1 MAIITPNKLAL
12 KGMKRF
18 EATDY
23 MSGASNLPNGVT
35 PAFDFSE
42 PKEVIQDKRTGQE
55 KLNDYRRLTNY
66 FETYNNVNS
75 DDRKEFEST
84 VQLPGNWNYLTNEQR
99 TTLFQNRL
107 YAELFGLDD
116 FETLTKQERDEK
128 YRNAIA
134 PYVAYNVFK
143 GISPE
148 KEALIATMT
157 PEGQL
162 DMLRAYRNGEIV
174 TNEEEAD
181 EKIDEIASDLSKGYI
196 DLGNGIKY
204 YPAALAGKLVGQGV
218 ANSLLNIIW
227 GKRATKKLDRAED
240 RFQELVRKDF
250 DRKLTTEDGRAAY
263 ETEKNN
269 LLGDYQRA
277 LDTDSFNLE
286 RNGVRT
292 NALETFEKAL
302 DKELSK
308 SRYYQA
314 YKNDHALEDFSI
326 TDKIETVA
334 KTRALN
340 DTYSEADANVFLEG
354 DMHKKV
360 FDGQSWGRDWL
371 VNTAKQVV
379 VGGAANTANIIN
391 GVVLLGYAA
400 VDQIQTWANGQES
413 MLFENRLLGRDA
425 EGNSLLTS
433 DGIGSFFNPYYW
445 SKVEE
450 YNTFD
455 PNEIIKA
462 DSLGGISRW
471 QNVYTPYEQQEFKWN
486 WAQVANESLAMTKF
500 LWSTALMM
508 AVGGGATRLGS
519 AAVGGRFMNS
529 AGKAVSALSKE
540 AILNPQMSNAFARGL
555 NQIGNYGLA
564 ALSATGVSEAY
575 GMQVFNQAYQE
586 NMQAISDRKI
596 QDMQAQYQNYVD
608 TQYFEDYT
616 REYERLKAIND
627 NKELTKIK
635 VSDEELKKQA
645 HKNVNDAWMAAAR
658 ARIDAKYAEAEDV
671 AAVKAANAYMWDATI
686 EGIRMAPTNALFR
699 GFLFDKGTRA
709 AFRGNNSP
717 FLKDLVTRADG
728 TLGITSK
735 AGKTALEVGKA
746 VGSGFTS
753 NYFDDVWV
761 KATTALGVTP
771 FTNYMEHKYNPSAY
785 AHVTS
790 DWIGNMLPTVDSYL
804 SSYQAFK
811 RGIAEGMV
819 DPQSAY
825 DGFIGAAGMVFGGMP
840 KLGWI
845 RNGLP
850 KRNGMSKWETL
861 KADLAEGNT
870 TIPELLNRYW
880 SVGALDTWANTN
892 ALYREDMKTL
902 EEANKSLPPRYAV
915 LDKMTETIASMNEW
929 EAAKQNGDI
938 LTIKDRKARAAF
950 TLAQTLMTNDP
961 VVSQSAKLQNG
972 QKLLED
978 IANDNVSEERALE
991 LINQFK
997 NQPQNKNVADI
1008 SNEEAWQTIK
1018 KNAQTIL
1025 DMQSSIREVEE
1036 IVKKSSLSNTLS
1048 GSGIN
1053 DVITQLAF
1061 TKVMQG
1067 NWESRLSQIEEEIK
1081 GSKQQSKDSYY
1092 TEAVIGSK
1100 KSLAAE
1106 IKANETSQEEYK
1118 KEIERATK
1126 NLERYR
1132 NTAKKSL
1139 NLNTR
1144 ERARQKARVQELLLE
1159 RYKNILNL
1167 LEIQRSKLGT
1177 LENSEFNNVLSASEI
1192 LNLDAKSRA
1201 RMLNPKNL
1209 GFYSKEQQLAI
1220 NEALTELKNK
1230 DASLV
1235 QSAQD
1240 AATLV
1245 DRIEDAKKSFATI
1258 MDNPAEALTY
1268 VQDTK
1273 EQRYIQVQ
1281 KMYREFEIDKK
1292 ITELET
1298 APDEETFR
1306 NLLKSNHSEVL
1317 KEYVKRWKDQE
1328 TDIQPYIERSEY
1340 LEKLFTIVDNL
1351 IGQNTPETLADVEAL
1366 ERQARHLK
1374 GNLYTLTKQADTVE
1388 EVIDALENAID
1399 NPELPEGLRNQI
1411 DEILETSTQIQMQR
1425 NATKVAEREQK
1436 AEKQK
1441 AIDEKA
1447 AKDKQEAEILA
1458 DKVADKVETPK
1469 QVEELKEE
1477 PVSEEGASSTDEVE
1491 EALKDADEIV
1501 DITNSDASM
1510 PVGEEVGILQSSS
1523 LIGNAMRVWETGTEV
1538 KRRVPEKEGD
1548 SMSQYME
1555 WMDAAGIH
1563 LQEIIDNELGDIKQ
1577 FNPTVHFLTIKPD
1590 EKSATKDHYMQNHVL
1605 LVVEA
1610 TDAVKRLHNESR
1622 GGIIKAN
1629 GKEWLTIGVA
1639 GYDGRV
1645 PEQKQ
1650 TWFALKDKIKRNRKA
1665 YFDAHPTE
1673 RFTVDPNNT
1682 TEIKE
1687 MTTGR
1692 IVSKL
1697 ENDSKEGPLRLSQL
1711 LYNEDGSF
1719 NEERNPQHL
1728 HWEDLRFGIAMETK
1742 FAEVGKMQGQK
1753 FYPNRGGYGVTQGVG
1768 NVYVMVQAAN
1778 KAWIPIEIRPITSNE
1793 IAEGKLKSTITQIL
1807 RELTASTAEE
1817 RKNAWVKL
1825 HNYLVM
1831 TDEHRITFGDENTQ
1845 ELAIIKNGQ
1854 TEKHFI
1860 LNDAFNPQDFINA
1873 VFDSGFRIQ
1882 LSSTNLK
1889 SVEYLKML
1897 DEAGALT
1904 TEAAKL
1910 GTYNSYYSIYSV
1922 GADGRAYKVNPVSNA
1937 DSTVGGKS
1945 SVTNFRNNSVMVSGI
1960 TYRSRDGVYYNVNDG
1975 RIVSDQNII
1984 RDIETVRTIDT
1995 MTSIAKDGNY
2005 DVYVISSDKSNP
2017 EVVGKDSSNRIKR
2030 YSREQALEYI
2040 TKMEDVSREA
2050 AMNNAAPIEN
2060 VNGSEQQSEVVVKED
2075 SSDSNEKINEPV
2087 EKVNGIGKK
2096 SLKDLHNSENLLT
2109 FVQFARS
2116 PEHRARLNE
2125 VLTRK
2130 FGADLPTTTA
2140 ERKKFLEKLNI
2151 PTENITNF
2159 DAWCDM
2165 VINCR

>member
-12 KGMKRF
+12 KGMQRL

-42 PKEVIQDKRTGQE
+42 PKEVVQDKRTGQE

-66 FETYNNVNS
+66 FETYNNISS
-75 DDRKEFEST
+75 DDRKEFESK
-84 VQLPGNWNYLTNEQR
+84 VQLPKNWNYLTNEQQ

-107 YAELFGLDD
+107 YAELFGLED

-162 DMLRAYRNGEIV
+162 DMLKAYRNGEIV

-181 EKIDEIASDLSKGYI
+181 SKIDKDYQ
-196 DLGNGIKY
+196 
-204 YPAALAGKLVGQGV
+204 LVGVNPMFGGV
-218 ANSLLNIIW
+218 AYGNYAVPAHGEL
-227 GKRATKKLDRAED
+227 ATMFESKMRRKPLDAAED

-250 DRKLTTEDGRAAY
+250 DRKLTTGDGRDAY
-263 ETEKNN
+263 ETEKNT
-269 LLGDYQRA
+269 LLETYQRA
-277 LDTDSFNLE
+277 LDTDNFNLE
-286 RNGVRT
+286 RNGVKT
-292 NALETFEKAL
+292 NAIANFEKSL

-308 SRYYQA
+308 SKYYQA
-314 YKNDHALEDFSI
+314 FKNDHALEDFSI
-326 TDKIETVA
+326 TDKIETLA

-340 DTYSEADANVFLEG
+340 NTYSEEDANVFLEG
-354 DMHKKV
+354 DIHKKV

-379 VGGAANTANIIN
+379 VGGTANIANTIN
-391 GVVLLGYAA
+391 GVALLGYAA
-400 VDQIQTWANGQES
+400 ADQIQTWVNGQES

-445 SKVEE
+445 NKVEE

-462 DSLGGISRW
+462 DALGGISKW
-471 QNVYTPYEQQEFKWN
+471 QNVYTPYEQQEFNWN

-508 AVGGGATRLGS
+508 AVGGAATRLGS

-529 AGKAVSALSKE
+529 AGKAVSALSRE
-540 AILNPQMSNAFARGL
+540 ALLNPQMSTAFARGI
-555 NQIGNYGLA
+555 NQLGNYGLA

-586 NMQAISDRKI
+586 NMQAISDRKV

-635 VSDEELKKQA
+635 VSDEELQKQA
-645 HKNVNDAWMAAAR
+645 HKNINDAWMAAAR
-658 ARIDAKYAEAEDV
+658 DRIDAKYAEAEDA

-811 RGIAEGMV
+811 QGIAEGMV

-845 RNGLP
+845 RNSLP

-902 EEANKSLPPRYAV
+902 EEANRLLASKNV
-915 LDKMTETIASMNEW
+915 MLDKMSETIASMNEW
-929 EAAKQNGDI
+929 EGAQQGSDVLI
-938 LTIKDRKARAAF
+938 IKDRKARAAF
-950 TLAQTLMTNDP
+950 TLAQTLMANDP
-961 VVSQSAKLQNG
+961 VVSQSTKLQDG

-997 NQPQNKNVADI
+997 NQPQNKNVADM

-1036 IVKKSSLSNTLS
+1036 IVKKSALSTTLS

-1061 TKVMQG
+1061 TKAMQG
-1067 NWESRLSQIEEEIK
+1067 NWEGRLSQIEEEIK
-1081 GSKQQSKDSYY
+1081 GSKQQSRDSYY

-1106 IKANETSQEEYK
+1106 IKANETSQEDYK

-1126 NLERYR
+1126 NLERYK

-1144 ERARQKARVQELLLE
+1144 ERARQKVRVQELLLE

-1292 ITELET
+1292 ITELEN
-1298 APDEETFR
+1298 APDEEAFK

-1317 KEYVKRWKDQE
+1317 KEYVKRWQAQAPE
-1328 TDIQPYIERSEY
+1328 IQPYIERSEY

-1441 AIDEKA
+1441 AIDKKA
-1447 AKDKQEAEILA
+1447 AEDKQEAEILA
-1458 DKVADKVETPK
+1458 DKVADKTETPK
-1469 QVEELKEE
+1469 QAEELKEE
-1477 PVSEEGASSTDEVE
+1477 PLADGEESSDVNEVE
-1491 EALKDADEIV
+1491 ETLKDADEVV
-1501 DITNSDASM
+1501 DITNSDAIM
-1510 PVGEEVGILQSSS
+1510 PVGGEVGILQSSS
-1523 LIGNAMRVWETGTEV
+1523 LIGNAMRVWEIGTEV

-1665 YFDAHPTE
+1665 YFDANPTE

-1711 LYNEDGSF
+1711 LYNENGGF

-1753 FYPNRGGYGVTQGVG
+1753 FYPNRGGYGTTRGVG

-1778 KAWIPIEIRPITSNE
+1778 KAWVPIEIRPVTSNE

-1831 TDEHRITFGDENTQ
+1831 NDEHRITFGDEYTQ

-1922 GADGRAYKVNPVSNA
+1922 GADGKAYKVNPVSNA

-1945 SVTNFRNNSVMVSGI
+1945 SVTNFRNNSVMVNGI
-1960 TYRSRDGVYYNVNDG
+1960 TYRNRDGAYYDINNN
-1975 RIVSDQNII
+1975 IVTDQDII

-1995 MTSIAKDGNY
+1995 MTSVAKDGNY

-2040 TKMEDVSREA
+2040 TKMEDISREA
-2050 AMNNAAPIEN
+2050 AMNNAAPTEN

-2075 SSDSNEKINEPV
+2075 SSDSNEKINESV

-2096 SLKDLHNSENLLT
+2096 SLKDLHNSKNLLT

-2116 PEHRARLNE
+2116 PEHKARLDD